1 MRILLKFTLAKPGN
15 SLPLTSLPLTP
26 IRQLHQS
33 PPSPAPGDRARG
45 KRRGFSPA
53 AAVRQSQSATV
64 GFSYNSLFFFLFPSF
79 LFSSSC
85 ALAQSDLRANSTFL
99 ACLAGAK
106 RTISVFCN
114 KFWKEVVTGNFW
126 KRSQS
131 PVTSLT
137 YSKIVTRMNG
147 PKGVVGVIR
156 GVVYT
161 VDVRCLLW
169 ASSGIYGVGYLRAIG
184 YFSMPQ

>member
-53 AAVRQSQSATV
+53 AAVRQSQSARV
-64 GFSYNSLFFFLFPSF
+64 RIFSHSPLLF
-79 LFSSSC
+79 LFSLFLP